1 MWCVVLCMLI
11 NDTNGVRP
19 RKRKA
24 NDNAISDEAMRK
36 NRVLDDWLALS
47 RPALDLVVQDLQL
60 NPRGTTRELA
70 ERVFHHYHPQQQDDS
85 PSQVQ
90 EQEGSGSG
98 QNQLADTVQVST
110 FSTQFNE
117 LREELYSVLATQV
130 ADITHTLTQQI
141 NGINNVNT
149 AESSQPLQIPIN
161 SAPQISPLQNQLP
174 SQSLDVTPQLA
185 ALQQQ
190 QQQVHNNINN
200 VNNHHTVTNLF
211 RMPVL
216 SSQNLNLIKNGKF
229 VNFDYLLP
237 GSLAHT
243 SSGYSIQFHQSA
255 GTNGIDSDTPFS
267 LQPQTG
273 RRTIKSFSTWLS
285 AWNIFFQAFCFF
297 FPAFAGSLL
306 AYQSQITIY
315 ANRYDFTS
323 WMTYDRSF
331 RQNMA
336 NTHPNSPWS
345 EVDRHLFD
353 EVLLC
358 APVLTVCHHCREPG
372 HYHTACPS
380 RAQSGSTS
388 TLTSAA
394 VQPFPAPQRTA
405 TPHANQPGPR
415 PTRPQAPRGPP
426 VCRFFNTGTCTFTS
440 CTFRHQCSK
449 CRGSHPA
456 NRCPN

>member
-1 MWCVVLCMLI
+1 MSVMVRSVVWCVVLCMLI

-174 SQSLDVTPQLA
+174 SQSPDVTTQLA

-200 VNNHHTVTNLF
+200 VNNHHTIANLF

-216 SSQNLNLIKNGKF
+216 SSQNLNL
-229 VNFDYLLP
+229 
-237 GSLAHT
+237 
-243 SSGYSIQFHQSA
+243 
-255 GTNGIDSDTPFS
+255 
-267 LQPQTG
+267 
-273 RRTIKSFSTWLS
+273 
-285 AWNIFFQAFCFF
+285 
-297 FPAFAGSLL
+297 
-306 AYQSQITIY
+306 
-315 ANRYDFTS
+315 
-323 WMTYDRSF
+323 
-331 RQNMA
+331 
-336 NTHPNSPWS
+336 
-345 EVDRHLFD
+345 
-353 EVLLC
+353 
-358 APVLTVCHHCREPG
+358 
-372 HYHTACPS
+372 
-380 RAQSGSTS
+380 
-388 TLTSAA
+388 
-394 VQPFPAPQRTA
+394 
-405 TPHANQPGPR
+405 
-415 PTRPQAPRGPP
+415 
-426 VCRFFNTGTCTFTS
+426 
-440 CTFRHQCSK
+440 
-449 CRGSHPA
+449 
-456 NRCPN
+456 